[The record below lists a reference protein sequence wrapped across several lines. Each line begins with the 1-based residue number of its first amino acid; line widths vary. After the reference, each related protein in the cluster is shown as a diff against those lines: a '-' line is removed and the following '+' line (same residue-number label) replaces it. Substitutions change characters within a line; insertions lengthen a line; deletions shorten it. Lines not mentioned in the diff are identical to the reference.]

1 MVNRVMSNAHLIL
14 NALHAGS
21 LNEDVRNKL
30 KIFEER
36 MRLSN
41 DVVQLKRN
49 IAEYVFEKKEYPY

>member
-1 MVNRVMSNAHLIL
+1 MSNAHLIL

-36 MRLSN
+36 MRLTN